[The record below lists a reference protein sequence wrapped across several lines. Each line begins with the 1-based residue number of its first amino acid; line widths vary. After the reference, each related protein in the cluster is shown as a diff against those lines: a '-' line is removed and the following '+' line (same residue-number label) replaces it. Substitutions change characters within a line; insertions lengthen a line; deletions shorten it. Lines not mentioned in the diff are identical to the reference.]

1 LSQYKPN
8 ILKPGH
14 AQELIAATWTS
25 GSSEAE
31 MRFQGWMLGA
41 RRSRVIV
48 LGVSER
54 VLQHKAFFM
63 ERLSVKIR
71 DVTMQSSNYVFIVW
85 VGEMSK
91 QNSVVAYNACD
102 WRIDLQA

>member
-25 GSSEAE
+25 GSQEAE

-41 RRSRVIV
+41 RRSRVIA
-48 LGVSER
+48 LGGSER

-71 DVTMQSSNYVFIVW
+71 TMQSSNYVFIVW

-91 QNSVVAYNACD
+91 QSSGVAYDACD